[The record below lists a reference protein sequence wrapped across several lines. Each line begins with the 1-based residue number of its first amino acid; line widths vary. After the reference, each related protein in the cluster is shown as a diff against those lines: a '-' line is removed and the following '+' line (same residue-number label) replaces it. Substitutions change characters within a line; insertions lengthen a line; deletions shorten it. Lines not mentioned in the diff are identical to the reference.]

1 MILRQ
6 RQQDIIIIVMKLLE
20 NLGELSLYYIN
31 QIGRMG
37 IFLVLVCINIVKPP
51 YYKIS
56 YVTKQIYLIGSLS
69 IFVIVFT
76 GVFTGMVLGLQGYNT
91 LSKFGSEGFLGS
103 AVALSLIRELGP
115 VLTALM
121 VTGRAGSAICAEIGI
136 MRNSEQIDA
145 LECMAIDPHNYIMAP
160 KFIAAIISMPLLT
173 AIFDVVGIFGGY
185 LIGVVQLGANE
196 GAYFHSMY
204 KNVEYNDVSM
214 GVIKS
219 LCFGLLVV
227 WICSAKGYFVH
238 LERKGG
244 FGAEGVSRATTS
256 AVVVSSVAVL
266 VFDYFITSVLL

>member
-1 MILRQ
+1 MPILRFFEKFG
-6 RQQDIIIIVMKLLE
+6 DI
-20 NLGELSLYYIN
+20 SLYYVN
-31 QIGRMG
+31 QAGRMG
-37 IFLVLVCINIVKPP
+37 IFLFVVIVNIFKLP

-56 YVTKQIYLIGSLS
+56 NITKQIYIIGTLS
-69 IFVIVFT
+69 IFVIIFT
-76 GVFTGMVLGLQGYNT
+76 GAFTGMVISLQGYNT
-91 LSKFGSEGFLGS
+91 LRKFSSEGLLGS

-173 AIFDVVGIFGGY
+173 AIFDVIGILGGY

-214 GVIKS
+214 GFIKS

-227 WICSAKGYFVH
+227 WI
-238 LERKGG
+238 
-244 FGAEGVSRATTS
+244 
-256 AVVVSSVAVL
+256 
-266 VFDYFITSVLL
+266 